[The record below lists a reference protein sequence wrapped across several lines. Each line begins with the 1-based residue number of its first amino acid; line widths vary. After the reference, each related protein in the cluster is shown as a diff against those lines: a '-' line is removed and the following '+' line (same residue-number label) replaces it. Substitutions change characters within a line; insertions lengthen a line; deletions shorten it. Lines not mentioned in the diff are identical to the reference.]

1 MLTLY
6 TNDAPETGCVAE
18 QGAWALGAWWTGRE
32 AWARELGGG
41 HADPAERRGRADRP
55 AVRDRAGA
63 GRRGTGRGGTGRHW
77 AGRVA
82 AVREG
87 ADRHGVGGGAPGR
100 LAGGTATGR
109 CGLPAARG
117 VRAGRR
123 AGPAAGARPAGHGA
137 GGVRP
142 RGAG

>member
-55 AVRDRAGA
+55 AVRDRAGP
-63 GRRGTGRGGTGRHW
+63 GRPS
-77 AGRVA
+77 
-82 AVREG
+82 
-87 ADRHGVGGGAPGR
+87 GGGALPRRAVPVPDDPARAAGARRPARRPRPVR
-100 LAGGTATGR
+100 LAGGCSR
-109 CGLPAARG
+109 C
-117 VRAGRR
+117 RR
-123 AGPAAGARPAGHGA
+123 ATRRRCAAAGAGTGHRHGA
-137 GGVRP
+137 GPRP
-142 RGAG
+142 DR